1 MSKREQVCED
11 DRTGELG
18 RENRCV
24 RKRIQVREEER
35 TDECERENR

>member
-1 MSKREQVCED
+1 MRKRQQVSEEEN
-11 DRTGELG
+11 TNEEG

-35 TDECERENR
+35 TGE